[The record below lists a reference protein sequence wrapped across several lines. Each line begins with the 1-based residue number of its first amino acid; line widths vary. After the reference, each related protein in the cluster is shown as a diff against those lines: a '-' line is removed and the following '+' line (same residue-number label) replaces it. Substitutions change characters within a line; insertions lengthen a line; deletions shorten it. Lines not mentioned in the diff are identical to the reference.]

1 MLIDMTEQERQ
12 MLMQLVRRE
21 ITDLGPEIRRTR
33 TSTVR
38 DELKGQKV
46 TFRHLL
52 EHLSAAQSGEPH
64 VGV

>member
-12 MLMQLVRRE
+12 LLMQLVRRE

-33 TSTVR
+33 TSSFR
-38 DELKGQKV
+38 DELKDQKDV
-46 TFRHLL
+46 FRHLL
-52 EHLSAAQSGEPH
+52 EHLSAASSGEPH